1 MTMMTRVG
9 FNLAAGAAA
18 LTLAVVVA
26 GVGSSKSAEASTTQ
40 ACLPQHCYAD
50 AIHGADAS
58 VSAFNLE
65 THANFMTPGCS
76 GPSDPWHM
84 TAEQWVIMN
93 DGSYVEM
100 GIINAWTYWPDNK
113 VSQPTNAYAF
123 FWSDTDADG
132 HQSIHTIRN
141 TVPDGTDHTFSIQR
155 TAPKTWAFILDGQ
168 IAGVSGIVHAS
179 AAVQQRIGLEWA
191 APDAHTCGARADR
204 FDMYPS
210 LYYGGGSGWT
220 DWHTYTPNPAASTM
234 HLEGHLANRPTY
246 LSVWKDA

>member
-1 MTMMTRVG
+1 MMTRVRVK
-9 FNLAAGAAA
+9 AVAA
-18 LTLAVVVA
+18 LASVFVLSCFAAVVD
-26 GVGSSKSAEASTTQ
+26 STRPAEASTTQ
-40 ACLPQHCYAD
+40 SCLPQHCYAD

-58 VSAFNLE
+58 VSAFDLE

-76 GPSDPWHM
+76 GPSNPWHI

-93 DGSYVEM
+93 DSSYVEM

-123 FWSDTDADG
+123 FWSDTNTQG
-132 HQSIHTIRN
+132 HQYIHTIRN

-155 TAPKTWAFILDGQ
+155 TAPRNWAFILDGQ
-168 IAGVSGIVHAS
+168 VVGVSGIVHAT

-191 APDAHTCGARADR
+191 APEARTCGARADR

-210 LYYGGGSGWT
+210 LLYSGSGWT
-220 DWHTYTPNPAASTM
+220 DWHTYTPNPVAQSM
-234 HLEGHLANRPTY
+234 HLEGRLANRPTY
-246 LSVWKDA
+246 ISVWKDA